1 MIAQKS
7 EGIFINK
14 SAANFE
20 KTFKKVVNSSHL
32 VSSNYPSNEPCLQV
46 IDYFLW
52 SLQRLYERYED
63 RYFNFL
69 KEKFIRIIDL
79 DDTRFKKYGVYYDA
93 RNELTIE
100 KIKDSLKG

>member
-1 MIAQKS
+1 MHIYRASLQFKEKRNIFSMQKMIAQKS

-20 KTFKKVVNSSHL
+20 KIFKKVVNSSHI
-32 VSSNYPSNEPCLQV
+32 VASNYPSNEPCLQV

-63 RYFNFL
+63 R
-69 KEKFIRIIDL
+69 
-79 DDTRFKKYGVYYDA
+79 
-93 RNELTIE
+93 
-100 KIKDSLKG
+100 